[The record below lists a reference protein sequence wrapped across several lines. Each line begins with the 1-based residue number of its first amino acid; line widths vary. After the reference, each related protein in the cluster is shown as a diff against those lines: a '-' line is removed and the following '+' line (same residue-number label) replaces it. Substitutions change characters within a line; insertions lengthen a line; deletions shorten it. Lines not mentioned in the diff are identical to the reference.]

1 MCLFCAHHCSVRGHG
16 PLRVQAICVS
26 YYILSYANTVINVIT
41 ECLALLHFIGKSNPS
56 FSFSSITN
64 NEMGLVFFVFV
75 LLLFKFMLLLFKF
88 MSVFFPYRFCSTVAN
103 CSCAF
108 SGSCVL
114 LSLISDRVTHSTELA
129 VRISEVYL
137 PQAFLRQ

>member
-16 PLRVQAICVS
+16 PLRMQAICVS

-75 LLLFKFMLLLFKF
+75 GFLLLLFKFL
-88 MSVFFPYRFCSTVAN
+88 SVFFPYRFCSTVAN

-114 LSLISDRVTHSTELA
+114 LSLISDMVTHSTELA